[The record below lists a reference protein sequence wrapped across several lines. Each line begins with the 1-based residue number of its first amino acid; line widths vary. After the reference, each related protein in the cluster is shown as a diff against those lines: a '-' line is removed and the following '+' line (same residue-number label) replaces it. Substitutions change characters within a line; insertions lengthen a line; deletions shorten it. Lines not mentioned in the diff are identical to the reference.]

1 MAELK
6 TKENDASV
14 ADFLSAVEN
23 EKRRSDAL
31 EIQKVFSRI
40 TGWPAK
46 MWGTS
51 IVGYGSY
58 DYKYPTGRTGTWM
71 ITGFSP
77 RKTALTLYI
86 MPGFS
91 KYDDLMLKLGKYK
104 TGKSCLY
111 INKLEDIDMAVLEE
125 LIVLSVKHMT
135 DNYHK
140 DNPVCE

>member
-6 TKENDASV
+6 TKENNASV
-14 ADFLSAVEN
+14 EEFLNSVDHK
-23 EKRRSDAL
+23 KRREDAFIL
-31 EIQKVFSRI
+31 KGLFDEI

-86 MPGFS
+86 MTGFKQHS
-91 KYDDLMLKLGKYK
+91 DLMAKLGKYK

-111 INKLEDIDMAVLEE
+111 VNKLEDIDMEILSK
-125 LIVLSVKHMT
+125 IVKADVQYMLK
-135 DNYHK
+135 NYHK
-140 DNPVCE
+140 DNPVC